1 MPRKSAQADLSTSP
15 HLVSRVV
22 AMVDD
27 IEYFNGAPSFSV
39 GQFANIL
46 NRVLKASFDDGV
58 WIEGEIEGLKRP
70 NPHAYFSLIENVDGK
85 KVQVSINLFAGPL
98 KNVQAK
104 MLQQGIELKDGL
116 KVRLYGRPEFYGPFG
131 KLNIIVTDV
140 DTQFTVGDIA
150 AQREALLKSLL
161 ERGVDKPNKQRP
173 LPLVPLR
180 LGIISSSQAA
190 GWADAQQTLLESGIG
205 FHIFFLDVRVQG
217 DDAPPQIVAAL
228 DTLSR
233 RDDID
238 LVLLMRGGGS
248 KGDLA
253 AFDDERIA
261 HAIARCSHPVFTGIG
276 HQIDTSIADV
286 MAHSAHKTPTAC
298 AKAVISLV
306 EEFMGNLSWTAGELR
321 RVTERSLERAHT
333 RIGMCVERLT
343 TRPQRVLERA
353 QQKLEMN
360 RNSLRLLDPATV
372 LARGWSITRT
382 SQGEIVRS
390 VADIAVGEKVE
401 TTVADGHFV
410 STVEEKK

>member
-1 MPRKSAQADLSTSP
+1 MAAE
-15 HLVSRVV
+15 
-22 AMVDD
+22 
-27 IEYFNGAPSFSV
+27 IEYFNGVPSFSV
-39 GQFANIL
+39 GQFATIL
-46 NRVLKASFDDGV
+46 NRVLKASFDEGV
-58 WIEGEIEGLKRP
+58 WIEGEIEGFKRP
-70 NPHAYFSLIENVDGK
+70 NPHAYFSLVENVDGK

-98 KNVQAK
+98 KNAQAK
-104 MLQQGIELKDGL
+104 MRQQGIELKDGL
-116 KVRLYGRPEFYGPFG
+116 KVRLYGRPEYYGPFG
-131 KLNIIVTDV
+131 KLNIIVSDI

-150 AQREALLKSLL
+150 AQREALLKSLV
-161 ERGVDKPNKQRP
+161 ERGVDKPNKR
-173 LPLVPLR
+173 LPIPMVPLR
-180 LGIISSSQAA
+180 LGVVSSSQAA

-205 FHIFFLDVRVQG
+205 FHIFFVDVRVQG

-261 HAIARCSHPVFTGIG
+261 HAIARCTHPVFTGIG

-286 MAHSAHKTPTAC
+286 IAHTAHKTPTAC
-298 AKAVISLV
+298 AKAVIAYV

-321 RVTERSLERAHT
+321 RVTERSLERAQT
-333 RIGMCVERLT
+333 RIGMCVERLK
-343 TRPQRVLERA
+343 TRPKLILERA
-353 QQKLEMN
+353 QQRIEMN
-360 RNSLRLLDPATV
+360 RTSLRLLDPATV

-382 SQGEIVRS
+382 ATGQIIRTLDDVS
-390 VADIAVGEKVE
+390 VGDTIE
-401 TTVADGHFV
+401 TTVAGGRFV